1 MLVKPS
7 ILPGTMELLPHE
19 QLIFNKMKDIIRET
33 YELFSF
39 LPIDTPA
46 LEKTEILLAKG
57 GGETEKQIY
66 NIANTSTDTSLR
78 FDLTVPLAR
87 YVSMHEHELKFP
99 FKRYQIAKVYRGER
113 NQKGRYRE
121 FYQCDCDIIG
131 DEKLSKFYDAELV
144 KIISIIFKKFGFDRF
159 TIMINNRNIM
169 NGFLKSQ
176 GVEDTVEA
184 VRALDKYDKIGRE
197 SLEELLLNQG
207 IKADAV
213 KEIIALIEFEGS
225 NEETIKYLEGLGID
239 NEIFLKGLAE
249 MKEVLENIKL
259 FKVDENNYKFTLK
272 LQRGL
277 DYYTSTV
284 IETVLDDYKEL
295 GSVAGGGSYENL
307 TQFYSKRE
315 LPGVGIS
322 IGLTRLFFQ
331 LSEKNILPK
340 FENEEKSFLVAP
352 LDIDMS
358 YAISV
363 LNELHSLGVNS
374 EVLYSKMKMKMKKI
388 FDFAESYSFD
398 YIIFL
403 GQEELDN
410 KKLSVRDLKSK
421 ENLSISIDE
430 LKTLIK

>member
-197 SLEELLLNQG
+197 NLEELLLNQG
-207 IKADAV
+207 ITADSV
-213 KEIIALIEFEGS
+213 KEIIALIEFEGT

-239 NEIFLKGLAE
+239 NETFLKGLAE

-307 TQFYSKRE
+307 TQYYSKRE

-340 FENEEKSFLVAP
+340 FDSEEKSFLVAP

-363 LNELHSLGVNS
+363 LNELHGLGVNS
-374 EVLYSKMKMKMKKI
+374 EVLYSKMKMKKI

-410 KKLSVRDLKSK
+410 KKLSIRDLKSK
-421 ENLSISIDE
+421 ENLTLSIDE

>member
-1 MLVKPS
+1 M
-7 ILPGTMELLPHE
+7 PGTMELLPHE

-176 GVEDTVEA
+176 GVEDTVDA

-213 KEIIALIEFEGS
+213 KEIIALIEFEGT

-239 NEIFLKGLAE
+239 NETFLKGLAE

-259 FKVDENNYKFTLK
+259 FKVDDNNYKFTLK

-307 TQFYSKRE
+307 TQYYSKRE

-340 FENEEKSFLVAP
+340 FDSEEKSFLVAP

-363 LNELHSLGVNS
+363 LNDLHSLGVNS
-374 EVLYSKMKMKMKKI
+374 EVLYSKMKMKKI
-388 FDFAESYSFD
+388 FDFAENYSFD

-421 ENLSISIDE
+421 ENLTLSIDE

>member
-19 QLIFNKMKDIIRET
+19 QLIFNRMKDIIRET

-66 NIANTSTDTSLR
+66 NIANTSTETSLR

-131 DEKLSKFYDAELV
+131 DEKLSKLYDAELV
-144 KIISIIFKKFGFDRF
+144 KIISIIFRKFGFDKF

-184 VRALDKYDKIGRE
+184 VRALDKYDKIGRD
-197 SLEELLLNQG
+197 SLEELLINQG
-207 IKADAV
+207 IKADSV
-213 KEIIALIEFEGS
+213 KNIIDLIEFEGT
-225 NEETIKYLEGLGID
+225 NEETIARLEGLGID
-239 NEIFLKGLAE
+239 NEIFLKGLSE

-259 FKVDENNYKFTLK
+259 FNVDKNNYKFTLK

-340 FENEEKSFLVAP
+340 FESEEKSFLVAP

-363 LNELHSLGVNS
+363 LNELHVLGAHS
-374 EVLYSKMKMKMKKI
+374 EVLYSKMKMKKI

-403 GQEELDN
+403 GQEELEN

-421 ENLSISIDE
+421 ENISISIDE

>member
-7 ILPGTMELLPHE
+7 ILPGTMELLPNE

-239 NEIFLKGLAE
+239 NETFLKGLTE

-259 FKVDENNYKFTLK
+259 FNVDESNYKFTLK

-340 FENEEKSFLVAP
+340 FDSEEKSFLVAP

-374 EVLYSKMKMKMKKI
+374 EVLYSKMKMKKI

-421 ENLSISIDE
+421 ENLTLSIDE

>member
-197 SLEELLLNQG
+197 SLEELLLSQG

-225 NEETIKYLEGLGID
+225 NEETINYLEGLGID
-239 NEIFLKGLAE
+239 NKTFLKGLAE

-340 FENEEKSFLVAP
+340 FESEEKSFLIAP

-363 LNELHSLGVNS
+363 LNELHELGVNS
-374 EVLYSKMKMKMKKI
+374 EVLYSKMKMKKI

-403 GQEELDN
+403 GQDELDN

>member
-239 NEIFLKGLAE
+239 NETFLKGLAE

-340 FENEEKSFLVAP
+340 FDSEEKSFLVAP

-374 EVLYSKMKMKMKKI
+374 EVLYSKMKMKKI

-421 ENLSISIDE
+421 ENLTISIDE

>member
-1 MLVKPS
+1 M
-7 ILPGTMELLPHE
+7 PGTMELLPHE

-66 NIANTSTDTSLR
+66 NIANTSTETSLR

-144 KIISIIFKKFGFDRF
+144 KIISIIFKKFGFDKF

-169 NGFLKSQ
+169 NGFLKSK

-184 VRALDKYDKIGRE
+184 VRALDKYDKIGKE

-207 IKADAV
+207 IKAEAV
-213 KEIIALIEFEGS
+213 KEIIALIEFEGT

-239 NEIFLKGLAE
+239 NETFLKGLAE

-259 FKVDENNYKFTLK
+259 FEVDESNYKFTLK

-340 FENEEKSFLVAP
+340 FEDEEKSFLIAP

-363 LNELHSLGVNS
+363 LNELHELGAKS
-374 EVLYSKMKMKMKKI
+374 EVLYSKMKMKKI

-403 GQEELDN
+403 GQEEIDN
-410 KKLSVRDLKSK
+410 KKLSLRDLKSK
-421 ENLSISIDE
+421 ENLTLSIDE

>member
-57 GGETEKQIY
+57 GGESEKQIY
-66 NIANTSTDTSLR
+66 NIANTSTETSLR

-131 DEKLSKFYDAELV
+131 DEKLSKLYDAELV
-144 KIISIIFKKFGFDRF
+144 KIISIIFKKFGFDKF

-225 NEETIKYLEGLGID
+225 NEETINYLEGLGID
-239 NEIFLKGLAE
+239 NETFLKGLAE

-259 FKVDENNYKFTLK
+259 FEVDESNYKFTLK

-340 FENEEKSFLVAP
+340 FEDEEKSFLIAP

-363 LNELHSLGVNS
+363 LNELHELGAKS
-374 EVLYSKMKMKMKKI
+374 EVLYSKMKMKKI

-410 KKLSVRDLKSK
+410 KKLSLRDLKSK
-421 ENLSISIDE
+421 ENLTLSIDE
-430 LKTLIK
+430 LKALIK

>member
-7 ILPGTMELLPHE
+7 ILPGTMELLPNE

-176 GVEDTVEA
+176 GIEDTVEA

-213 KEIIALIEFEGS
+213 KEIIALIEFEGT

-239 NEIFLKGLAE
+239 NETFLKGLTE

-259 FKVDENNYKFTLK
+259 FNVDESNYKFTLK

-340 FENEEKSFLVAP
+340 FDSEEKSFLVAP

-374 EVLYSKMKMKMKKI
+374 EVLYSKMKMKKI

-403 GQEELDN
+403 GQDELDN

>member
-1 MLVKPS
+1 MLVRPS

-169 NGFLKSQ
+169 NGFLKSH
-176 GVEDTVEA
+176 GVEDPVEA

-207 IKADAV
+207 INADAV
-213 KEIIALIEFEGS
+213 KEIIALIEFEGT
-225 NEETIKYLEGLGID
+225 NEETIEYLEGLGID
-239 NEIFLKGLAE
+239 NETFLKGLAE
-249 MKEVLENIKL
+249 MKEVLENVKL
-259 FKVDENNYKFTLK
+259 FKVDDNNYKFTLK

-340 FENEEKSFLVAP
+340 FDSEEKSFLVAP

-363 LNELHSLGVNS
+363 LNELHELGVHS
-374 EVLYSKMKMKMKKI
+374 EVLYSKMKMKKI

-421 ENLSISIDE
+421 ENLSISIEE

>member
-213 KEIIALIEFEGS
+213 KEIIALIEFDGS

-259 FKVDENNYKFTLK
+259 FNVDESNYKFTLK

-340 FENEEKSFLVAP
+340 FDSEEKSFLVAP
-352 LDIDMS
+352 LDIDMN

-374 EVLYSKMKMKMKKI
+374 EVLYSKMKMKKI

-421 ENLSISIDE
+421 ENLSISIEE

>member
-1 MLVKPS
+1 M
-7 ILPGTMELLPHE
+7 PGTMELLPHE

-176 GVEDTVEA
+176 GVEDTAEA

-213 KEIIALIEFEGS
+213 KEIIALIEFEGT

-239 NEIFLKGLAE
+239 NETFLKGLAE

-259 FKVDENNYKFTLK
+259 FKVDDNNYKFTLK

-340 FENEEKSFLVAP
+340 FDSEEKSFLVAP

-363 LNELHSLGVNS
+363 LNELHELGVSS
-374 EVLYSKMKMKMKKI
+374 EVLYSKIKMKKI

-421 ENLSISIDE
+421 ENLTLSIDE

>member
-169 NGFLKSQ
+169 NGFLKSK

-225 NEETIKYLEGLGID
+225 NEETINYLEGLGID
-239 NEIFLKGLAE
+239 NETFLKGLAE

-307 TQFYSKRE
+307 TQFYSNRE

-340 FENEEKSFLVAP
+340 FEDEEKSFLVAP

-363 LNELHSLGVNS
+363 LNELHELGVNS
-374 EVLYSKMKMKMKKI
+374 EVLYSKMKMKKI
-388 FDFAESYSFD
+388 FDFAENYSFD

-421 ENLSISIDE
+421 ENLTLSIDE

>member
-1 MLVKPS
+1 M
-7 ILPGTMELLPHE
+7 PGTMELLPHE

-197 SLEELLLNQG
+197 NLEELLLNQG
-207 IKADAV
+207 ITADAV
-213 KEIIALIEFEGS
+213 KEIIALIEFEGT

-239 NEIFLKGLAE
+239 NETFLKGLAE

-307 TQFYSKRE
+307 TQYYSKRE

-340 FENEEKSFLVAP
+340 FDSEEKSFLVAP

-363 LNELHSLGVNS
+363 LNELHELGVSS
-374 EVLYSKMKMKMKKI
+374 EVLYSKMKMKKI

-421 ENLSISIDE
+421 ENLTLSIDE

>member
-1 MLVKPS
+1 M
-7 ILPGTMELLPHE
+7 PGTMELLPHE

-197 SLEELLLNQG
+197 NLEELLLNQG
-207 IKADAV
+207 ITADAV
-213 KEIIALIEFEGS
+213 KEIIALIEFEGT

-239 NEIFLKGLAE
+239 NETFLKGLAE

-259 FKVDENNYKFTLK
+259 FKVDDNNYKFTLK

-340 FENEEKSFLVAP
+340 FDSEEKSFLVAP

-374 EVLYSKMKMKMKKI
+374 EVLYSKMKMKKI

-421 ENLSISIDE
+421 ENLTLSIDE

>member
-1 MLVKPS
+1 M
-7 ILPGTMELLPHE
+7 PGTMELLPNE

-225 NEETIKYLEGLGID
+225 NEETINYLEGLGID

-249 MKEVLENIKL
+249 MKDVLENIKL
-259 FKVDENNYKFTLK
+259 FNVDESNYKFTLK

-340 FENEEKSFLVAP
+340 FDSEEKSFLVAP

-363 LNELHSLGVNS
+363 LNELHSLAVNS
-374 EVLYSKMKMKMKKI
+374 EVLYSKMKMKKI

-410 KKLSVRDLKSK
+410 KKLSIRDLKSK
-421 ENLSISIDE
+421 ENLTLSIDE

>member
-213 KEIIALIEFEGS
+213 KEIIALIEFEGT

-239 NEIFLKGLAE
+239 NETFLKGLAE

-259 FKVDENNYKFTLK
+259 FKVDDNNYKFTLK

-340 FENEEKSFLVAP
+340 FDSEEKSFLVAP

-363 LNELHSLGVNS
+363 LNELHELGVSS
-374 EVLYSKMKMKMKKI
+374 EVLYSKIKMKKI

-421 ENLSISIDE
+421 ENLTLSIDE

>member
-121 FYQCDCDIIG
+121 FYQFDCDIIG

-213 KEIIALIEFEGS
+213 KEIIALIEFEGT

-239 NEIFLKGLAE
+239 NETFLKGLAE

-340 FENEEKSFLVAP
+340 FDSKEKSFLVAP

-363 LNELHSLGVNS
+363 LNELHELGVSS
-374 EVLYSKMKMKMKKI
+374 EVLYSKMKMKKI

-421 ENLSISIDE
+421 ENLTLSIDE

>member
-1 MLVKPS
+1 MIVKPS
-7 ILPGTMELLPHE
+7 ILPGTMELLPQE

-39 LPIDTPA
+39 LPIDTPSM
-46 LEKTEILLAKG
+46 EKREILLAKG

-66 NIANTSTDTSLR
+66 NIENTSTETSLR

-99 FKRYQIAKVYRGER
+99 FKRYQIDKVYRGER

-121 FYQCDCDIIG
+121 FYQCDVDIIG
-131 DEKLSKFYDAELV
+131 DDTLSKFYDAELV
-144 KIISIIFKKFGFDRF
+144 KIISIIFKKFGFDKF

-169 NGFLKSQ
+169 NGFLRSL
-176 GVEDTVEA
+176 GVEDTVAA

-197 SLEELLLNQG
+197 SLEELLLGQG
-207 IKADAV
+207 INSDAV
-213 KEIIALIEFEGS
+213 KKILALIEFEGT
-225 NEETIKYLEGLGID
+225 NDETIKYLEGLNID
-239 NEIFLKGLAE
+239 NEIFLKGLSE
-249 MKEVLENIKL
+249 MKEVLSNIKL

-284 IETVLDDYKEL
+284 IETTLDDYKEL

-307 TQFYSKRE
+307 TQFYSKRN

-340 FENEEKSFLVAP
+340 FEKDKKSVLIAP

-358 YAISV
+358 YSIDI
-363 LNELHSLGVNS
+363 LNELHALNVHS
-374 EVLYSKMKMKMKKI
+374 EVLYSKMKMKKI
-388 FDFAESYSFD
+388 FDFAETNDFD
-398 YIIFL
+398 YIIFI
-403 GQEELDN
+403 GQEELE
-410 KKLSVRDLKSK
+410 KKVLSVRDLANK
-421 ENLSISIDE
+421 ESLSLSLDE
-430 LKTLIK
+430 LKKLIQ

>member
-1 MLVKPS
+1 M
-7 ILPGTMELLPHE
+7 PGTMELLPHE

-213 KEIIALIEFEGS
+213 KEIIALIEFEGT

-239 NEIFLKGLAE
+239 NETFLKGLAE

-259 FKVDENNYKFTLK
+259 FEVDESNYKFTLK

-340 FENEEKSFLVAP
+340 FDSEEKSFLVAP

-363 LNELHSLGVNS
+363 LNELHELGVNS
-374 EVLYSKMKMKMKKI
+374 EVLYSKMKMKKI

-421 ENLSISIDE
+421 ENLTLSIDE

>member
-239 NEIFLKGLAE
+239 NETFLKGLAE

-259 FKVDENNYKFTLK
+259 FKVDDNNYKFTLK

-340 FENEEKSFLVAP
+340 FNSEEKSFLLAP

-363 LNELHSLGVNS
+363 LNELQELGVHS
-374 EVLYSKMKMKMKKI
+374 EVLYSKMKMKKI

-421 ENLSISIDE
+421 ENLTLSIDE

>member
-19 QLIFNKMKDIIRET
+19 QLTFNKMKDIIRET

-197 SLEELLLNQG
+197 NLEELLLNQG

-225 NEETIKYLEGLGID
+225 NEETINYLEGLGID
-239 NEIFLKGLAE
+239 NETFLKGLAE

-340 FENEEKSFLVAP
+340 FDSEEKSFLVAP

-363 LNELHSLGVNS
+363 LNELHELGVSS
-374 EVLYSKMKMKMKKI
+374 EVLYSKMKMKKI

-421 ENLSISIDE
+421 ENLSLNIDE
-430 LKTLIK
+430 LKALIK

>member
-213 KEIIALIEFEGS
+213 KEIIALIEFDGS

-259 FKVDENNYKFTLK
+259 FKVDDNNYKFTLK

-315 LPGVGIS
+315 LPGVGVS

-340 FENEEKSFLVAP
+340 FDSEEKSFLVAP

-374 EVLYSKMKMKMKKI
+374 EVLYSKMKMKKI

-421 ENLSISIDE
+421 ENLTLSIEE

>member
-213 KEIIALIEFEGS
+213 KEIIALIEFEGT

-239 NEIFLKGLAE
+239 NETFLKGFAE

-307 TQFYSKRE
+307 TQYYSKRE

-340 FENEEKSFLVAP
+340 FDSEEKSFLVAP

-374 EVLYSKMKMKMKKI
+374 EVLYSKMKMKKI

-421 ENLSISIDE
+421 ENLTLSIDE

>member
-1 MLVKPS
+1 MIVKPS
-7 ILPGTMELLPHE
+7 ILPGTMELLPQE

-39 LPIDTPA
+39 LPIDTPSM
-46 LEKTEILLAKG
+46 EKREILLAKG

-66 NIANTSTDTSLR
+66 NIENTSTETSLR

-99 FKRYQIAKVYRGER
+99 FKRYQIDKVYRGER

-121 FYQCDCDIIG
+121 FYQCDVDIIG
-131 DEKLSKFYDAELV
+131 DDTLSKFYDAELV
-144 KIISIIFKKFGFDRF
+144 KIISIIFKRFGFDKF

-169 NGFLKSQ
+169 NGFLRSL
-176 GVEDTVEA
+176 GVEDTVAA

-197 SLEELLLNQG
+197 SLEELLLDQG
-207 IKADAV
+207 INSDAV
-213 KEIIALIEFEGS
+213 KKILALIEFEGT
-225 NEETIKYLEGLGID
+225 NDETIKYLEGLNID
-239 NEIFLKGLAE
+239 NEIFLKGLSE
-249 MKEVLENIKL
+249 MKEVLSNIKL

-284 IETVLDDYKEL
+284 IETTLDDYKEL

-307 TQFYSKRE
+307 TQFYSKRN

-340 FENEEKSFLVAP
+340 FEKDKKSVLIAP
-352 LDIDMS
+352 LDIDMAYS
-358 YAISV
+358 IDI
-363 LNELHSLGVNS
+363 LNELHALNVHS
-374 EVLYSKMKMKMKKI
+374 EVLYSKMKMKKI
-388 FDFAESYSFD
+388 FDFAETNDFD
-398 YIIFL
+398 YIIFI
-403 GQEELDN
+403 GQEELE
-410 KKLSVRDLKSK
+410 KKVLSVRDLANK
-421 ENLSISIDE
+421 ESLSLSLDE
-430 LKTLIK
+430 LKKLIQ

>member
-144 KIISIIFKKFGFDRF
+144 KIISIIFKKFGFDKF

-176 GVEDTVEA
+176 CVEDTVEA

-213 KEIIALIEFEGS
+213 KEIIALIEFEGT
-225 NEETIKYLEGLGID
+225 NEETINYLEGLGID
-239 NEIFLKGLAE
+239 NETFLKGLDE

-307 TQFYSKRE
+307 TQYYSKRE

-340 FENEEKSFLVAP
+340 FDSEEKSFLVAP

-374 EVLYSKMKMKMKKI
+374 EVLYSKMKMKKI
-388 FDFAESYSFD
+388 FDFAESYSLD

>member
-239 NEIFLKGLAE
+239 NETFLKGLAE

-259 FKVDENNYKFTLK
+259 FEVDDNNYKFTLK

-307 TQFYSKRE
+307 TQYYSKRE

-340 FENEEKSFLVAP
+340 FDSEEKSFLVAP

-363 LNELHSLGVNS
+363 LNEIHSLGVNS
-374 EVLYSKMKMKMKKI
+374 EVLYSKMKMKKI

-421 ENLSISIDE
+421 ENLSLSIDE
-430 LKTLIK
+430 LKALIK

>member
-207 IKADAV
+207 ITSDAV
-213 KEIIALIEFEGS
+213 KEIIALIEFEGT

-239 NEIFLKGLAE
+239 NETFLKGLAE

-259 FKVDENNYKFTLK
+259 FKVDDNNYKFTLK

-307 TQFYSKRE
+307 TQYYSKRE

-340 FENEEKSFLVAP
+340 FDSEEKSFLVAP

-363 LNELHSLGVNS
+363 LNELHGLGVNS
-374 EVLYSKMKMKMKKI
+374 EVLYSKMKMKKI

-410 KKLSVRDLKSK
+410 KKLSIRDLKSK
-421 ENLSISIDE
+421 ENLTLSIDE

>member
-7 ILPGTMELLPHE
+7 ILPGTMELLPNE

-225 NEETIKYLEGLGID
+225 NEETINYLEGLGID

-249 MKEVLENIKL
+249 MKDVLENIKL
-259 FKVDENNYKFTLK
+259 FNVDESNYKFTLK

-340 FENEEKSFLVAP
+340 FDSEEKSFLVAP

-363 LNELHSLGVNS
+363 LNELHSLAVNS
-374 EVLYSKMKMKMKKI
+374 EVLYSKMKMKKI

-410 KKLSVRDLKSK
+410 KKLSIRDLKSK
-421 ENLSISIDE
+421 ENLTLSIDE

>member
-176 GVEDTVEA
+176 GVEDTIEA

-207 IKADAV
+207 IKADSV
-213 KEIIALIEFEGS
+213 KEIIKLIEFEGT

-239 NEIFLKGLAE
+239 NETFLKGLVQ

-340 FENEEKSFLVAP
+340 FDSEEKSFLVAP

-374 EVLYSKMKMKMKKI
+374 EVLYSKMKMKKI

-421 ENLSISIDE
+421 ENLTLTIDE

>member
-66 NIANTSTDTSLR
+66 NIANTSTETSLR

-144 KIISIIFKKFGFDRF
+144 KIISIIFKKFGFDKF

-169 NGFLKSQ
+169 NGFLKSK

-184 VRALDKYDKIGRE
+184 VRALDKYDKIGKE

-207 IKADAV
+207 IKAEAV
-213 KEIIALIEFEGS
+213 KEIIALIEFEGT

-239 NEIFLKGLAE
+239 NETFLKGLAE

-259 FKVDENNYKFTLK
+259 FEVDESNYKFTLK

-340 FENEEKSFLVAP
+340 FEDEEKSFLIAP

-363 LNELHSLGVNS
+363 LNELHELGAKS
-374 EVLYSKMKMKMKKI
+374 EVLYSKMKMKKI

-403 GQEELDN
+403 GQEEIDN
-410 KKLSVRDLKSK
+410 KKLSLRDLKSK
-421 ENLSISIDE
+421 ENLTLSIDE

>member
-1 MLVKPS
+1 M
-7 ILPGTMELLPHE
+7 PGTMELLPHE

-46 LEKTEILLAKG
+46 LEKNEILLAKG

-239 NEIFLKGLAE
+239 NETFLKGLAE

-307 TQFYSKRE
+307 TQYYSKRE

-340 FENEEKSFLVAP
+340 FDSEEKSFLVAP

-363 LNELHSLGVNS
+363 LNELHELGVNS
-374 EVLYSKMKMKMKKI
+374 EVLYSKMKMKKI

-403 GQEELDN
+403 GEEELDN

-421 ENLSISIDE
+421 ENLTLSIDE

>member
-7 ILPGTMELLPHE
+7 ILPGTMELLPNE

-239 NEIFLKGLAE
+239 NETFLKGLTE
-249 MKEVLENIKL
+249 MKVVLENIKL
-259 FKVDENNYKFTLK
+259 FNVDESNYKFTLK

-340 FENEEKSFLVAP
+340 FDSEEKSFLVAP

-374 EVLYSKMKMKMKKI
+374 EVLYSKMKMKKI

-421 ENLSISIDE
+421 ENLTLSIDE

>member
-7 ILPGTMELLPHE
+7 ILPGTMELLPNE
-19 QLIFNKMKDIIRET
+19 QLIFNKMKDIISET

-207 IKADAV
+207 IKADVV
-213 KEIIALIEFEGS
+213 KEIIALIEFKGS
-225 NEETIKYLEGLGID
+225 NDDTIKYLEGLGINND
-239 NEIFLKGLAE
+239 TFSKGLSE
-249 MKEVLENIKL
+249 MKEVLENIRL
-259 FKVDENNYKFTLK
+259 FEVDESNYKFTLK

-340 FENEEKSFLVAP
+340 FDSEEKSFLVAP

-363 LNELHSLGVNS
+363 VNELHKLGAAA
-374 EVLYSKMKMKMKKI
+374 EVLYSNMKMKKI
-388 FDFAESYSFD
+388 FDFAETYNFD

-403 GQEELDN
+403 GQEEIEN
-410 KKLSVRDLKSK
+410 KKLSIRDLKSK
-421 ENLSISIDE
+421 ENLTLSIDE

>member
-1 MLVKPS
+1 MIVKPS
-7 ILPGTMELLPHE
+7 ILPGTMELLPQE

-39 LPIDTPA
+39 LPIDTPSM
-46 LEKTEILLAKG
+46 EKREILLAKG

-66 NIANTSTDTSLR
+66 NIENTSTETSLR

-99 FKRYQIAKVYRGER
+99 FKRYQIDKVYRGER

-121 FYQCDCDIIG
+121 FYQCDVDIIG
-131 DEKLSKFYDAELV
+131 DDTLSKFYDAELV
-144 KIISIIFKKFGFDRF
+144 KIISIIFKKFGFDKF

-169 NGFLKSQ
+169 NGFLRSL
-176 GVEDTVEA
+176 GVEDTVAA

-197 SLEELLLNQG
+197 SLEELLLDQG
-207 IKADAV
+207 INSDAV
-213 KEIIALIEFEGS
+213 KKILALIEFEGT
-225 NEETIKYLEGLGID
+225 NDETIKYLEGLNID
-239 NEIFLKGLAE
+239 NEIFLKGLSE
-249 MKEVLENIKL
+249 MKEVLSNIKL

-284 IETVLDDYKEL
+284 IETTLDDYKEL

-307 TQFYSKRE
+307 TQFYSKRN

-340 FENEEKSFLVAP
+340 FEKDKKSVLIAP
-352 LDIDMS
+352 LDIDMAYS
-358 YAISV
+358 IDI
-363 LNELHSLGVNS
+363 LNELHALNVHS
-374 EVLYSKMKMKMKKI
+374 EVLYTKMKMKKI
-388 FDFAESYSFD
+388 FDFAETNDFD
-398 YIIFL
+398 YIIFI
-403 GQEELDN
+403 GQEELE
-410 KKLSVRDLKSK
+410 KKVLSVRDLANK
-421 ENLSISIDE
+421 ESLSLSLDE
-430 LKTLIK
+430 LKKLIQ

>member
-169 NGFLKSQ
+169 NGFLRSQ

-225 NEETIKYLEGLGID
+225 NEETINYLEGLGID
-239 NEIFLKGLAE
+239 NETFLKGLAE

-259 FKVDENNYKFTLK
+259 FKVDENNFKFTLK

-340 FENEEKSFLVAP
+340 FDSEEKSFLVAP

-363 LNELHSLGVNS
+363 LNELHELGVSS
-374 EVLYSKMKMKMKKI
+374 EVLYSKMKMKKI

-421 ENLSISIDE
+421 ENLTLSIDE

>member
-7 ILPGTMELLPHE
+7 ILPGTMELLPNE

-225 NEETIKYLEGLGID
+225 NEETIEYLEGLGID
-239 NEIFLKGLAE
+239 NETFLKGLAE

-259 FKVDENNYKFTLK
+259 FKVDDNNYKFTLK

-340 FENEEKSFLVAP
+340 FDSEEKSFLVAP

-374 EVLYSKMKMKMKKI
+374 EVLYSKMKMKKI

-421 ENLSISIDE
+421 ENLTLTIDE

>member
-1 MLVKPS
+1 M
-7 ILPGTMELLPHE
+7 PGTMELLPHE

-239 NEIFLKGLAE
+239 NETFLKGLAE

-277 DYYTSTV
+277 DYYTSTI

-340 FENEEKSFLVAP
+340 FDSEEKSFLVAP

-374 EVLYSKMKMKMKKI
+374 EVLYSKMKMKKI

>member
-1 MLVKPS
+1 MIVKPS
-7 ILPGTMELLPHE
+7 ILPGTMELLPQE

-39 LPIDTPA
+39 LPIDTPSM
-46 LEKTEILLAKG
+46 EKREILLAKG

-66 NIANTSTDTSLR
+66 NIENTSTETSLR

-99 FKRYQIAKVYRGER
+99 FKRYQIDKVYRGER

-121 FYQCDCDIIG
+121 FYQCDVDIIG
-131 DEKLSKFYDAELV
+131 DDTLSKFYDAELV
-144 KIISIIFKKFGFDRF
+144 KIISIIFKKFGFDKF

-169 NGFLKSQ
+169 NGFLRSL
-176 GVEDTVEA
+176 GVEDTVAA

-197 SLEELLLNQG
+197 SLEELLLDQG
-207 IKADAV
+207 INSDAV
-213 KEIIALIEFEGS
+213 KKILALIEFEGT
-225 NEETIKYLEGLGID
+225 NDETIKYLEGLNID
-239 NEIFLKGLAE
+239 NEIFLKGLSE
-249 MKEVLENIKL
+249 MKEVLSNIKL
-259 FKVDENNYKFTLK
+259 FKVGENNYKFTLK

-284 IETVLDDYKEL
+284 IETTLDDYKEL

-307 TQFYSKRE
+307 TQFYSKRN

-340 FENEEKSFLVAP
+340 FEKDKKSVLIAP
-352 LDIDMS
+352 LDIDMAYS
-358 YAISV
+358 IDI
-363 LNELHSLGVNS
+363 LNELHALNVHS
-374 EVLYSKMKMKMKKI
+374 EVLYTKMKMKKI
-388 FDFAESYSFD
+388 FDFAETNDFD
-398 YIIFL
+398 YIIFI
-403 GQEELDN
+403 GQEELE
-410 KKLSVRDLKSK
+410 KKVLSVRDLANK
-421 ENLSISIDE
+421 ESLSLSLDE
-430 LKTLIK
+430 LKKLIQ